1 MRKRMV
7 AVLMLVSTLI
17 LISGC
22 IAETEKSSESIND
35 GVTKET
41 KTSVEMK
48 ESSMNTKSSEE
59 VRRDIEEFLQEHY
72 DNVVKGNVEKV
83 LQQFV
88 NYETLVDDPLLRLR
102 ETIQEELTL
111 ISEENLKSLDF
122 SINIIAEIS
131 DNIYEVHFF
140 EKAISEDGEIYF
152 SEFIRFLTYYEDE
165 MKSYFL
171 GLTGEMMVVY
181 EYTSYETSES
191 FSMDTFYLYETA
203 NGVYLHLEVENW
215 AEENISLGWVDSF
228 DLVFEFKDGSFIS
241 FNMPEMQID
250 KDMKAIF
257 TVRAANKAYATFI
270 EELNFIYAS
279 EVRALGDGNIPNL
292 GDEGINVLL
301 YLAEDAPISFEEK
314 HSLLNQ

>member
-1 MRKRMV
+1 
-7 AVLMLVSTLI
+7 
-17 LISGC
+17 
-22 IAETEKSSESIND
+22 
-35 GVTKET
+35 
-41 KTSVEMK
+41 
-48 ESSMNTKSSEE
+48 
-59 VRRDIEEFLQEHY
+59 
-72 DNVVKGNVEKV
+72 
-83 LQQFV
+83 
-88 NYETLVDDPLLRLR
+88 
-102 ETIQEELTL
+102 
-111 ISEENLKSLDF
+111 
-122 SINIIAEIS
+122 
-131 DNIYEVHFF
+131 
-140 EKAISEDGEIYF
+140 
-152 SEFIRFLTYYEDE
+152 